1 MQLNFD
7 CMKQIEIAIIGG
19 GPCGLAVAVEAQ
31 KAGFNAVVFEKG
43 TVAENIRHF
52 PTNMVFF
59 STADLLQIGDL
70 PFTIPHPKPT
80 RAEAVAYYQKVAQ
93 FYYLD
98 VRTNTPIVSV
108 QQTNNGFVLEDS
120 LGRLYASKY
129 VVVATGYF
137 ENPNRLDVPGESL
150 PFVKHRYEEALA
162 YWGKKVVIVGGGNSA
177 VEAALEIYRVGAKQV
192 IIIHRRKEFSP
203 SVKYWLKPDIENRI
217 REGSITA
224 YMESTVKNFV
234 PGGVVIQTPNGEK
247 TIECDEALILIG
259 YTPNIHLLRRFGV
272 PVDEKTKTPLYN
284 PETMETQV
292 AGLYVAGSVVCGCET
307 GNIFIENGRLH
318 ARIII
323 SHIKQKQTDN
333 KNFLGDSK
341 LVTS

>member
-1 MQLNFD
+1 
-7 CMKQIEIAIIGG
+7 MKQTEIAIIGG

-31 KAGFNAVVFEKG
+31 KAGFKTTVFEKG

-80 RAEAVAYYQKVAQ
+80 RNEAVAYYQKVAE
-93 FYYLD
+93 FYNID
-98 VRTNTPIVSV
+98 VRINTPIIRV
-108 QQTNNGFVLEDS
+108 QRTGNTFVLEDS
-120 LGRLYASKY
+120 LERQFSSKY

-137 ENPNRLDVPGESL
+137 ENPNKLNVPGENL

-162 YWGKKVVIVGGGNSA
+162 YWGKRVVIVGGGNSA
-177 VEAALEIYRVGAKQV
+177 VEAALEIYRAGAKKV
-192 IIIHRRKEFSP
+192 TIIHRRKEFSP
-203 SVKYWLKPDIENRI
+203 SVKYWLKPDIENRVK
-217 REGSITA
+217 EGSITA
-224 YMESTVKNFV
+224 YMESTVKYFI
-234 PGGVVIQTPNGEK
+234 PEGVVIQTPTGEK
-247 TIECDEALILIG
+247 TIKCDETLVLIG
-259 YTPNIHLLRRFGV
+259 YTPNINLLKRFGV
-272 PVDEKTKTPLYN
+272 PVDEETKTPLYN

-292 AGLYVAGSVVCGCET
+292 PGLYVAGSVVCGCET

-323 SHIKQKQTDN
+323 NHIKQKRR
-333 KNFLGDSK
+333 
-341 LVTS
+341 